1 MTPPLASCR
10 SSSTARARARSALR
24 PLTLVACAALAL
36 AGCGP
41 QPLEVKTTLTFTGP
55 QAKAALKEQMPPA
68 LLAAV
73 GGQVP
78 DVWPASA
85 PRLLLDL
92 LLTSRG
98 KLDLRGAGV
107 DATKYAAL
115 RVKAVRA
122 QSALPATLLRPQ
134 PTEYLLFAGPT
145 GSSSLSDAGVLRLAR
160 GAFPSAASCTG
171 ACADAG
177 PQEVSLLLELEPGA
191 RGGLQQLVQ
200 AGSLEL
206 LLVLRVPVDTAVS
219 GLAPSGS
226 LTTSLELELEL
237 VP

>member
-1 MTPPLASCR
+1 MDLQATRAQAGRALMALA
-10 SSSTARARARSALR
+10 
-24 PLTLVACAALAL
+24 ACAALGL

-41 QPLEVKTTLTFTGP
+41 QPLDVKTTLTFTGP

-98 KLDLRGAGV
+98 RLDLKGAGV
-107 DATKYAAL
+107 DPTKYGAL

-122 QSALPATLLRPQ
+122 HSALPAGLFKPE
-134 PTEYLLFAGPT
+134 PAEYLLFAGPAGT
-145 GSSSLSDAGVLRLAR
+145 ASLSDTGVLRIAR
-160 GAFPSAASCTG
+160 GAFPGAPACTG
-171 ACADAG
+171 ACTDAG
-177 PQEVSLLLELEPGA
+177 PQETTQLLELEPGA
-191 RGGLQQLVQ
+191 RGGLQQLLQ

-206 LLVLRVPVDTAVS
+206 LLVLRVPVDTAVR
-219 GLAPSGS
+219 GQAPSGTV
-226 LTTSLELELEL
+226 TTSLELDLEL

>member
-1 MTPPLASCR
+1 MTRPLA
-10 SSSTARARARSALR
+10 TQALLQ
-24 PLTLVACAALAL
+24 LTLACGALGL

-41 QPLEVKTTLTFTGP
+41 QPVDVKTTLTFTGP

-92 LLTSRG
+92 LVTSRG
-98 KLDLRGAGV
+98 KLDLKAAGV
-107 DATKYAAL
+107 EPTKYVAL

-122 QSALPATLLRPQ
+122 QTALPSGGLRPL
-134 PTEYLLFAGPT
+134 PAEYLLFAGPPGAST
-145 GSSSLSDAGVLRLAR
+145 LSDPGVLRLAR
-160 GAFPSAASCTG
+160 GAFPSPASCTG

-177 PQEVSLLLELEPGA
+177 PQEATQLLALEPGA

-200 AGSLEL
+200 AGTLEL
-206 LLVLRVPVDTAVS
+206 LLVLRVPVDSAVS
-219 GLAPSGS
+219 GLAPAGS
-226 LTTSLELELEL
+226 LTTSLELDLEF

>member
-1 MTPPLASCR
+1 M
-10 SSSTARARARSALR
+10 
-24 PLTLVACAALAL
+24 ACAGLAL

-41 QPLEVKTTLTFTGP
+41 QPLDVKTTLTFTGP
-55 QAKAALKEQMPPA
+55 QAKAALKEQMPA
-68 LLAAV
+68 TLLAAV

-92 LLTSRG
+92 LVTSRA
-98 KLDLRGAGV
+98 KLDLSGAGV
-107 DATKYAAL
+107 DPAKYTAL

-122 QSALPATLLRPQ
+122 QTALPAGPLRPLAA
-134 PTEYLLFAGPT
+134 EYLLFAGPP
-145 GSSSLSDAGVLRLAR
+145 GSGTLSAPGVLRLAR
-160 GAFPSAASCTG
+160 GAFPSPASCTG

-177 PQEVSLLLELEPGA
+177 PQETTQLLELEPGA

-219 GLAPSGS
+219 GRAPTGS
-226 LTTSLELELEL
+226 LTTSLELDLEL